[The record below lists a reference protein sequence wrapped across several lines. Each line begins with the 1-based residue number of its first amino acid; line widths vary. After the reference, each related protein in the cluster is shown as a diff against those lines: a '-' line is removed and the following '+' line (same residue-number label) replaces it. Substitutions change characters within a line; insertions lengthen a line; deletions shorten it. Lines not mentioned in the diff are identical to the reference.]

1 MKRLRKTA
9 LSLPT
14 EQVKK
19 AVMDMRRRC
28 KELVNAKGGLFE
40 K

>member
-1 MKRLRKTA
+1 MKKLKKTA
-9 LSLPT
+9 LPLPT
-14 EQVKK
+14 GQVKK

-28 KELVNAKGGLFE
+28 KELVKAKGGLFE